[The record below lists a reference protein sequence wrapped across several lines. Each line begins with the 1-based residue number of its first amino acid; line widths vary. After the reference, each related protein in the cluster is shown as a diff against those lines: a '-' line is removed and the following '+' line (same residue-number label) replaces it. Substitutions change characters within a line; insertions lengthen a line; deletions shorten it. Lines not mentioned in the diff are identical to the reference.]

1 MELRSITNPLISLLF
16 PLSCH
21 NCGCSVEKQEFGIA
35 CEACWQ
41 NVHLFTKEDPLC
53 EKCGVLLTSV
63 SVQRCGQ
70 CDDQHFDF
78 VMSVGIYESA
88 LSRTVIDLKKN
99 DHIPPKL
106 TKLIRSRLSDLKSQN
121 IDLVI
126 PIPLSAKR
134 RLERKFNQ
142 AETIGSLVSDFLS
155 RPMDQYSLVRTSHS
169 QMHRAAMDRKA
180 RELSVKGS
188 FSVVRPN
195 LIKGRNILLVDD
207 ILTSGSTASHCA
219 RMLKKAGAAKV
230 NVFTLARAVMM
241 V

>member
-35 CEACWQ
+35 CDACWQ

-53 EKCGVLLTSV
+53 EKCGVPLTST
-63 SVQRCGQ
+63 SIQRCGQ

-78 VMSVGIYESA
+78 VISVGTYEA
-88 LSRTVIDLKKN
+88 TLSKSVIDLKKH
-99 DHIPPKL
+99 DHIPARLIGL
-106 TKLIRSRLSDLKSQN
+106 TRARLSDLADQS
-121 IDLVI
+121 IDLVL
-126 PIPLSAKR
+126 PIPLSPKR
-134 RLERKFNQ
+134 RLERTFNQ
-142 AETIGSLVSDFLS
+142 AESIGRLVSDILS
-155 RPMDQYSLVRTSHS
+155 KPMDRYSLVRTGQS

-188 FSVVRPN
+188 FAVTRPN
-195 LIKGRNILLVDD
+195 LIKGRNVLLVDD

-219 RMLKKAGAAKV
+219 RVLKKAGAVEV
-230 NVFTLARAVMM
+230 NVFTIARAVLK